1 MFKYLARYYD
11 SLSYHCPSSKE
22 MTEKILKQIRIKNSQ
37 AVVGNFGFGK
47 GNECL
52 LLAQHYSSIIAVESR
67 QDYIEAFEKQVS
79 AENLNEKIQL
89 IHAPLDKLP
98 FEKEYF
104 DLILSEGGIN
114 YSDFDFRINSWKLFL
129 KDGGYLALSELCVLK
144 EVELP
149 DELANFL
156 CDSFPFREIET
167 IDYKITQ
174 IKDAGYRI
182 CGQHKLPDSC
192 WINFY
197 EDKVESYEDM
207 PQRWKNSKE
216 GRQVEEYIENFKYF
230 HYMYREYFG
239 YVYFILRK
247 PPVNIDT
254 L

>member
-1 MFKYLARYYD
+1 
-11 SLSYHCPSSKE
+11 
-22 MTEKILKQIRIKNSQ
+22 MTTKVLKQMRLKNAQ
-37 AVVGNFGFGK
+37 PVVANFGFGK

-52 LLAQHYSSIIAVESR
+52 LLAQHYPQVIAVESQ
-67 QDYIEAFEKQVS
+67 QDYIEAFERQIT
-79 AENLNEKIQL
+79 ANNLKDRVQL
-89 IHAPLDKLP
+89 VNAPLDKLF
-98 FEKEYF
+98 FEKGSF
-104 DLILSEGGIN
+104 DLILSERGIN
-114 YSDFDFRINSWKLFL
+114 YSDFDFRINSWKPFW

-144 EVELP
+144 KVELP
-149 DELANFL
+149 DELADFL

-167 IDYKITQ
+167 IDSKIAQ

-197 EDKVESYEDM
+197 EDKFECYEDM

-216 GRQVEEYIENFKYF
+216 SRQVEEYIENYKYY
-230 HYMYREYFG
+230 HCMYREYFG

-247 PPVNIDT
+247 PPMKIDT